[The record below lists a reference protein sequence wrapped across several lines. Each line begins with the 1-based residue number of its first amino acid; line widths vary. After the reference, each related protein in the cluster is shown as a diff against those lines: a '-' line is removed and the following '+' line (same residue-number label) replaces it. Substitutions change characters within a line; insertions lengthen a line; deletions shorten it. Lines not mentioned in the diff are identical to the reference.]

1 MKFATWSG
9 SAALVVAFAMA
20 THAAGVAAELAKVT
34 IARQDGIQYLPLMI
48 MQQQKLLE
56 KHAKARGAEVT
67 VEWIRFAGGN
77 DMNDAILSDRAQ
89 FGTAGVPPFI
99 TLWARTR
106 GNADVKAVAAVS
118 SYSQYLVTRNPDV
131 RTLRD
136 LTERDRIALPGV
148 KVSMSA
154 VVLQMAA
161 AQAFGA
167 ESWAKL
173 DPLTVSMSFPDATV
187 AMLAGKGP
195 VDSHVTALPFVYEEL
210 KDPHIHTVLNFRD
223 VIGLATSIVAFTTS
237 KFRTD
242 NPTLFGA
249 FLDGLRE
256 AQDFIA
262 RDRKSA
268 AAIYLQIANDK
279 RSSVDDIVKML
290 NDPDVTF
297 KAAPFNTMKYVD
309 FMYHKGSIKVLPG
322 SWKDLFFPN
331 IHQLAGS

>member
-1 MKFATWSG
+1 MWRSIA
-9 SAALVVAFAMA
+9 VVVGLAMA
-20 THAAGVAAELAKVT
+20 TYAIGAAAEVGTIT

-48 MQQQKLLE
+48 MQHEKLLE
-56 KHAKARGAEVT
+56 KHAKTHGVDLN

-77 DMNDAILSDRAQ
+77 DMNDAILSGRAQ

-106 GNADVKAVAAVS
+106 GNAEVKAVAAVS
-118 SYSQYLVTRNPDV
+118 SYSQYLVTRNPNV
-131 RTLRD
+131 RTIRD
-136 LTERDRIALPGV
+136 LTDQDRIALPGV

-167 ESWAKL
+167 ENWAKL
-173 DPLTVSMSFPDATV
+173 DPLTVSMSFPDATI
-187 AMLAGKGP
+187 ALLSPQGP

-210 KDPHIHTVLNFRD
+210 KDPRIHTVLNFRD

-237 KFRTD
+237 KFRAD
-242 NPTLFGA
+242 NPTLFAA
-249 FLDGLRE
+249 FLDALRE
-256 AQDFIA
+256 AQGFIA
-262 RDRKSA
+262 RDKRSA
-268 AAIYLQIANDK
+268 AAIYLQVSNDK

-297 KAAPFNTMKYVD
+297 SAAPFNTMKYVD
-309 FMYHKGSIKVLPG
+309 FMYRKGSIKALPG
-322 SWKDLFFPN
+322 SWKELFFSN
-331 IHQLAGS
+331 IHALAGS